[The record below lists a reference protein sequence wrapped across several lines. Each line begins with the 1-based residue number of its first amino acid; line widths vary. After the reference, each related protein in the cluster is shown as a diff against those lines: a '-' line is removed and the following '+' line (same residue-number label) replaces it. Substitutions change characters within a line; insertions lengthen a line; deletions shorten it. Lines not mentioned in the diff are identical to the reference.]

1 MTKNVPKYKNL
12 NFVVGGAGGREG
24 GGDEGE
30 GEPRPTIPDF
40 LLQQPRG
47 AERLQKDQLR
57 RGTPG
62 KSPGR
67 YSLLCNLILE
77 AL

>member
-1 MTKNVPKYKNL
+1 MSQNTSNMNH
-12 NFVVGGAGGREG
+12 FSGGAGSREG

-30 GEPRPTIPDF
+30 REPRAIIPDF

-57 RGTPG
+57 GGTPG

-67 YSLLCNLILE
+67 NSLLCNLFLE